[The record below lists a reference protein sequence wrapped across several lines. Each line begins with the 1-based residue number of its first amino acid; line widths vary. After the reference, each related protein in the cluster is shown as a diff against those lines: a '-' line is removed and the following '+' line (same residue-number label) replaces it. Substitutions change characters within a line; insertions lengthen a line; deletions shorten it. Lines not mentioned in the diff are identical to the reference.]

1 MPPPITED
9 VLRLAE
15 MLWDYHHLNHALR
28 RTDCILVLGSH
39 DLRVAER
46 GAELLIEG
54 FAPLLVMSGG
64 FGNLTREWDEPE
76 AIKFARRARERGA
89 PADRILLEDRSTNTG
104 ENIRFTRELLAER
117 GIDPASFLLVQKPY
131 MERRA
136 WATFRKLWPE
146 KEAIATSPQ
155 LSFREYPNDRIAVE
169 RVIEVM
175 VGDLHR
181 ILVYPALGYQIAQDV
196 PEGVLAAYR
205 ELVRR
210 GFTGHLVR
218 EIPP

>member
-1 MPPPITED
+1 MPPPLTED
-9 VLRLAE
+9 VLALAE
-15 MLWDYHHLNHALR
+15 VLWDYHRLDHPLR
-28 RTDCILVLGSH
+28 RADCILVLGSH
-39 DLRVAER
+39 DLRVADR

-76 AIKFARRARERGA
+76 AVKFARRARERGA

-104 ENIRFTRELLAER
+104 ENIRFSRELLATR
-117 GIDPASFLLVQKPY
+117 GIDPASFILVQKPY

-146 KEAIATSPQ
+146 KEAIATSPE
-155 LSFREYPNDRIAVE
+155 LSFREYPNDRITPE
-169 RVIEVM
+169 RTIEVM

-181 ILVYPALGYQIAQDV
+181 ILVYPARGYQIAQEV
-196 PEGVLAAYR
+196 PESVLAAYR

-210 GFTGHLVR
+210 GFTGHLVPAA
-218 EIPP
+218 PP